1 MPETLAARRQR
12 GSIVVYLVVGLAAF
26 GVLAMAG
33 ASRFSSVISSV
44 LSPNCATS
52 ARYMAES
59 GQRYAMAR
67 RRAGADE
74 ACAPAAVSAMNGQ
87 TVTVDALGRLGEIVA
102 VRPGY
107 GRNYL
112 LPQGLASLATPGN
125 LKVFEQERR
134 KLQAMNDAIKAEAS
148 ALASRIEAAK
158 VVIEVRTGDGDKLYG
173 SVTSPQI
180 AAILAEQGVDVD
192 RRKLQLDEGIRTLG
206 EYIVEV
212 KLHPEVVAKLTVN
225 VVKFGRTEQVTEP
238 ELQADATEEA
248 AAE

>member
-1 MPETLAARRQR
+1 MK
-12 GSIVVYLVVGLAAF
+12 
-26 GVLAMAG
+26 
-33 ASRFSSVISSV
+33 VI
-44 LSPNCATS
+44 L
-52 ARYMAES
+52 
-59 GQRYAMAR
+59 
-67 RRAGADE
+67 RAD
-74 ACAPAAVSAMNGQ
+74 
-87 TVTVDALGRLGEIVA
+87 VDNLGRLGEIVA

-248 AAE
+248 AAA

>member
-1 MPETLAARRQR
+1 MK
-12 GSIVVYLVVGLAAF
+12 
-26 GVLAMAG
+26 
-33 ASRFSSVISSV
+33 VI
-44 LSPNCATS
+44 L
-52 ARYMAES
+52 
-59 GQRYAMAR
+59 
-67 RRAGADE
+67 RAD
-74 ACAPAAVSAMNGQ
+74 
-87 TVTVDALGRLGEIVA
+87 VDNLGRLGDIVA

-134 KLQAMNDAIKAEAS
+134 KLQAMNDAIKGEAS
-148 ALASRIEAAK
+148 ALAAKIAAAK

-192 RRKLQLDEGIRTLG
+192 RRKILLDEGIRTLG
-206 EYIVEV
+206 EYIVDV

-225 VVKFGRTEQVTEP
+225 VVKFGRPEQVTEP
-238 ELQADATEEA
+238 EPQADATEEA

>member
-1 MPETLAARRQR
+1 MK
-12 GSIVVYLVVGLAAF
+12 
-26 GVLAMAG
+26 
-33 ASRFSSVISSV
+33 VI
-44 LSPNCATS
+44 L
-52 ARYMAES
+52 
-59 GQRYAMAR
+59 
-67 RRAGADE
+67 RAD
-74 ACAPAAVSAMNGQ
+74 
-87 TVTVDALGRLGEIVA
+87 VDNLGRLGEIVA

-134 KLQAMNDAIKAEAS
+134 KLQAMNDAVKAEAS
-148 ALASRIEAAK
+148 ALAAKIEAAK

-173 SVTSPQI
+173 SVTSSQI

-192 RRKLQLDEGIRTLG
+192 RRKIQLDEGIRALG
-206 EYIVEV
+206 EYIVDV

-225 VVKFGRTEQVTEP
+225 VIKHGKAEQVTEAAP
-238 ELQADATEEA
+238 ETDAAEEA

>member
-1 MPETLAARRQR
+1 MK
-12 GSIVVYLVVGLAAF
+12 
-26 GVLAMAG
+26 
-33 ASRFSSVISSV
+33 VI
-44 LSPNCATS
+44 L
-52 ARYMAES
+52 
-59 GQRYAMAR
+59 
-67 RRAGADE
+67 RAD
-74 ACAPAAVSAMNGQ
+74 
-87 TVTVDALGRLGEIVA
+87 VDNLGRLGDIVA
-102 VRPGY
+102 VKPGY

-134 KLQAMNDAIKAEAS
+134 KLQAMNDAVKAEAS
-148 ALASRIEAAK
+148 ALAAKIEAAK

-192 RRKLQLDEGIRTLG
+192 RRKIQLDEGIRSLG
-206 EYIVEV
+206 EYIIEV

-225 VVKFGRTEQVTEP
+225 VIKHGKAEQVTEAAV
-238 ELQADATEEA
+238 ETDATEEA

>member
-1 MPETLAARRQR
+1 MK
-12 GSIVVYLVVGLAAF
+12 
-26 GVLAMAG
+26 
-33 ASRFSSVISSV
+33 VI
-44 LSPNCATS
+44 L
-52 ARYMAES
+52 
-59 GQRYAMAR
+59 
-67 RRAGADE
+67 RAD
-74 ACAPAAVSAMNGQ
+74 
-87 TVTVDALGRLGEIVA
+87 VDNLGRLGDIVA
-102 VRPGY
+102 VKPGY

-134 KLQAMNDAIKAEAS
+134 KLQAMNDAVKAEAS
-148 ALASRIEAAK
+148 ALAAKIEAAK

-192 RRKLQLDEGIRTLG
+192 RRKIQLEEGIRSLG
-206 EYIVEV
+206 EYIIEV

-225 VVKFGRTEQVTEP
+225 VIKHGKVEQMTEAAAET
-238 ELQADATEEA
+238 DATEEA

>member
-1 MPETLAARRQR
+1 MK
-12 GSIVVYLVVGLAAF
+12 
-26 GVLAMAG
+26 
-33 ASRFSSVISSV
+33 VI
-44 LSPNCATS
+44 L
-52 ARYMAES
+52 
-59 GQRYAMAR
+59 
-67 RRAGADE
+67 RAD
-74 ACAPAAVSAMNGQ
+74 
-87 TVTVDALGRLGEIVA
+87 VDNLGRLGEIVA
-102 VRPGY
+102 VKPGY

-134 KLQAMNDAIKAEAS
+134 KLQAMNDAIKAEAT
-148 ALASRIEAAK
+148 ALAAKIEAAK

-192 RRKLQLDEGIRTLG
+192 RRKIQLDEGIRALG

-225 VVKFGRTEQVTEP
+225 VIKHGKAEQMTEAAP
-238 ELQADATEEA
+238 ETDATEEA